1 MEKHKREGLW
11 ENSQL
16 KIASPRGIHENYEI
30 INIKDEI
37 PI

>member
-16 KIASPRGIHENYEI
+16 KIASPTEIDSYDI
-30 INIKDEI
+30 INIKDEF

>member
-16 KIASPRGIHENYEI
+16 KIAGPSGMMENFEI
-30 INIKDEI
+30 INIKEEI